1 MQPRRFGLIA
11 LATDLTIE
19 ADAARLMPE
28 GTRLHV
34 TRIAFDNPTTPDNL
48 RATAPRI
55 ADAAGLLVPGVP
67 LDGIGFGCTSAG
79 ALLGDAVAKAVV
91 AAGRDGVPVTTPT
104 AGARRGLAAMG
115 LRRIALLTP
124 YLPMTTIPV
133 REDFGGYQI
142 EVVSDH
148 SLGFADDR
156 DMAQLSPEAI
166 IAGADAADSPDAQAL
181 FVSCTAVPVL
191 SMIPALEARLG
202 KPVISANQAL
212 FWAMLDQ
219 ARIPAAGPG
228 ALFRVRT
235 W

>member
-55 ADAAGLLVPGVP
+55 ADAARLLVPGVA
-67 LDGIGFGCTSAG
+67 LEGIGFGCTSAG
-79 ALLGDAVAKAVV
+79 ALLGDAVAQSVGQADR
-91 AAGRDGVPVTTPT
+91 AEVPVMTPT
-104 AGARRGLAAMG
+104 AGARRALAAMG

-124 YLPMTTIPV
+124 YLPQTTIPV
-133 REDFGGYQI
+133 RDDFAGHQI

-166 IAGADAADSPDAQAL
+166 FAGAAAADSVDAQAL

-191 SMIPALEARLG
+191 PLIAELETRLG

-212 FWAMLDQ
+212 FWAMLDA